1 MGVGVG
7 TVSTI
12 IDRSLIGVRLIGQ
25 PGLASDLVALVLGL
39 EVELIDDEPT
49 LPKEVPALIL
59 LVDPRQK
66 DWDAALTTGAP
77 VILVSGQALA
87 PGEVTE
93 AVVRGA
99 DAVVHADSDLE
110 QLHEA
115 VRVLLEG
122 GTLLDPHQTRALAL
136 AARSRGDTQSVE
148 ISLTLREKQILQSIE
163 RGEVVKQTAIA
174 LGISAKT
181 VENLQGRLFCKLA
194 VRNRAQAVSRAHQL
208 GLLAR
213 LDRGLGQN
221 GQ

>member
-1 MGVGVG
+1 M
-7 TVSTI
+7 TTI
-12 IDRSLIGVRLIGQ
+12 INRSLIGVRLIGQ
-25 PGLASDLVALVLGL
+25 PGLASDLVALVLGF
-39 EVELIDDEPT
+39 EVKLIDEEPAS
-49 LPKEVPALIL
+49 PKEVPALVL
-59 LVDPRQK
+59 LVDPRPE

-77 VILVSGQALA
+77 VVLVSGQALA

-93 AVVRGA
+93 AVIRGA

-136 AARSRGDTQSVE
+136 AARSRGDAEGVE
-148 ISLTLREKQILQSIE
+148 ISLTPRERQILQSIE

-181 VENLQGRLFCKLA
+181 VENLQGRLFCKLG

-208 GLLAR
+208 GLLDR
-213 LDRGLGQN
+213 LDRGMGIS
-221 GQ
+221 GK